1 MAEEKEKVKYKFG
14 QKEIDLDKYIYNLGT
29 NLQRYLDTKTD
40 WSDGQRQEFTNAYNR
55 YINGLIE
62 QRDTNSGR
70 FYSDDAGNIYDS
82 TGAFSDIDDDM
93 NGADDMNY
101 FYDKKGNQITE
112 QAYDKLRN
120 RKRKKYSAFSANR
133 EVANYFNQVGRYM
146 SPYEA
151 KKKEKFDLATHGFLG
166 WWKNENNKT
175 GGKTDLRPYIDKD
188 APVDGKRARTNRLS
202 YLSGQIDDYLKTI
215 NEDSYDWEGSSFK
228 SFENYK
234 NALNAFKTQMQD
246 ATWNNDDMIAANQA
260 GIDSNFYNDFFT
272 EEENPTITDTERTQN
287 DAQKTQEERD
297 ALWNAEKKRRWELYV
312 ANRGTYHKDSPYRVT
327 LGDYN
332 GDDGLFSTTKWAES
346 FKTDHPHY
354 NEMKQGNYENYLK
367 KFYENP
373 FTNESGR
380 ALSFIINDSRLSR
393 QLSDGRYYIPYYN
406 DNGTSKDIETNTAL
420 IYDPSSGTLK
430 REFIGEVG
438 DVWQG
443 IKDDFNIS
451 QGWSNPYDKYEHGGV
466 ITYLQF
472 GGGVNVNNI
481 VKEKL
486 SSENKIAAQRAGKS
500 EAEYNADKRKIGTIF
515 TDAEETVINP
525 DTSFTD
531 IEYARIGGAIADI
544 ASIGL
549 AFAPGAGTVGSAAAG
564 VSSTAMNAWADFKDE
579 GVSTG
584 QAFKNMFINLGMDIV
599 GLIPGGGA
607 ATKGA
612 KILKSLVKILPKA
625 ALAIGAVN
633 GLKNSDQ
640 ILASID
646 KAIKTPG
653 ELNVGDWQNIAQG
666 LSLIAGGSQVAG
678 AAVKNKANAKKAGVA
693 NNIDKKVAVDVVDN
707 AGNRKSVLFEGDDAV
722 RIKKARDN
730 NNVAEINEILHS
742 YESTKDFNVQQ
753 APKMGLQRGNKW
765 YKWQRVDTG
774 KGAVAVHDLKAD
786 AHGAYLDRGKFK
798 ADTYESDFDMSLK
811 ADDTIEAI
819 AKANLESQ
827 KGIADQ
833 LSPDFKRID
842 DNKAKKVS
850 KLEKLREQAAAKKAE
865 IGTDTWARAKSE
877 IDQLTARKNNP
888 TYAQRKADL
897 DNYKITAEA
906 NKRELWRV
914 ENDIALLEANPPAKM
929 GTAHPDTGKYI
940 PSDAEVR
947 YTQELET
954 LRAKRDELTR
964 KVNED
969 NVHINRETTWLDV
982 DQRINDLQS
991 RQTELTTRDAE
1002 LANLEA
1008 DIKKTETSVGRY
1020 KGKVPKSYTEFIK
1033 NHQDLDGNIFWDL
1046 PGGKKSKPVTVEE
1059 FQNILRSHGINF
1071 NKKGG
1076 NIPYLRKFEI
1086 GGVTHTRT
1094 DKKDKKTDKDGGMT
1108 MPSMSNLDP
1117 TLTFGL
1123 GRAIYSD
1130 LVNRDNTDRAIAAE
1144 KPVVKTAF
1152 QRTAQPVVSSN
1163 NAEIQG
1169 QQNASNLYRLSSK
1182 SLTSDANLH
1191 QAVQL
1196 DAASKAQGFINQGN
1210 MLSDEALKKSMELN
1224 HQIENENALA
1234 RHNTAMENN
1243 MSFAE
1248 TAKNKNAHEMAYQA
1262 TKHNIYDTFLQQM
1275 EYETRQKLSKNEAL
1289 SDSLT
1294 QQDISDMLDYD
1305 LGAVATQNGMTLSD
1319 ASLAAWKKVR
1329 SGEVQYTDLTDDE
1342 KQAFLEAE
1350 NASKQLSSLL
1360 LRKAKGIGVSPFFR
1374 LRNWSNNNGAP
1385 VEDVRPEWLEIEKKG
1400 GTLKENM
1407 KSEKADAD
1415 RLHKQ
1420 LKEAAD
1426 RHQKMLNKLADSIY
1440 KLKRS
1445 NK

>member
-1 MAEEKEKVKYKFG
+1 MAEEQKKVKYKFG
-14 QKEIDLDKYIYNLGT
+14 QKELDLDKYIHNLGT

-55 YINGLIE
+55 YINAFIK
-62 QRDTNSGR
+62 QRDNNSDR
-70 FYSDDAGNIYDS
+70 FYSDDAGNIYDKEGEFTDLDS
-82 TGAFSDIDDDM
+82 
-93 NGADDMNY
+93 ADDMDY
-101 FYDKKGNQITE
+101 FYDNKGNQITA
-112 QAYDKLRN
+112 QDYNKLRD
-120 RKRKKYSAFSANR
+120 RKKKKYSAFSANR
-133 EVANYFNQVGRYM
+133 EVASYFNQVGRYM

-188 APVDGKRARTNRLS
+188 APVEGKRARTERLN
-202 YLSGQIDDYLKTI
+202 YLSGQIDEYLKTLTQ
-215 NEDSYDWEGSSFK
+215 DSYDWEGSNFG

-234 NALNAFKTQMQD
+234 RALLAFRDQMKD
-246 ATWNNDDMIAANQA
+246 KLWNNDDMIAANQA
-260 GIDSNFYNDFFT
+260 GIDSSFYNDFFT
-272 EEENPTITDTERTQN
+272 EEENPTITDAERKAN
-287 DAQKTQEERD
+287 DDKKTQAARD
-297 ALWNAEKKRRWELYV
+297 ALWNAEKKQRWESYM
-312 ANRGTYHKDSPYRVT
+312 ANRGTYHKDAPYRVT
-327 LGDYN
+327 LGNYN

-346 FKTDHPHY
+346 FQTSHPHY

-373 FTNESGR
+373 FTDESGR
-380 ALSFIINDSRLSR
+380 ALSFIINDTRLSK
-393 QLSDGRYYIPYYN
+393 QLADGRFYIPYYN
-406 DNGTSKDIETNTAL
+406 DDGTSRDIQTNTAL

-430 REFIGEVG
+430 REFIGEVA

-443 IKDDFNIS
+443 IKDNFNIS
-451 QGWSNPYDKYEHGGV
+451 QGWSNPYDKYEHGGT

-472 GGGVNVNNI
+472 GGGIDINAI

-486 SSENKIAAQRAGKS
+486 DAENKIAAQRAGKS
-500 EAEYNADKRKIGTIF
+500 EKEYLADRRKIGSGF
-515 TDAEETVINP
+515 TDAEETVTNP

-531 IEYARIGGAIADI
+531 VEYARIGGAIADM

-549 AFAPGAGTVGSAAAG
+549 AFVPGFGTVGSALTG
-564 VSSTAMNAWADFKDE
+564 LSSTAMNAWADFKDD
-579 GVSTG
+579 GVSAG
-584 QAFKNMFINLGMDIV
+584 QAFKNTFINFGMDIA
-599 GLIPGGGA
+599 GLIPGGGTA
-607 ATKGA
+607 IKGV
-612 KILKSLVKILPKA
+612 KILKSLIKILPKA
-625 ALAIGAVN
+625 ALVIGIIN
-633 GLKNSDQ
+633 GVANRDQ
-640 ILASID
+640 ILASIN

-653 ELNVGDWQNIAQG
+653 ELDVGDWQNLAQG

-678 AAVKNKANAKKAGVA
+678 AAIKNKAKAKKAGAA
-693 NNIDKKVAVDVVDN
+693 NNIDKKVAVDIVDS
-707 AGNRKSVLFEGDDAV
+707 AGNRKSVLFEGEDAV
-722 RIKKARDN
+722 KIKRARDT
-730 NNVAEINEILHS
+730 NNVAEINDILHS

-753 APKMGLQRGNKW
+753 ATSMGWQRGDKW
-765 YKWQRVDTG
+765 YKWHRGDTG

-786 AHGAYLDRGKFK
+786 ANGAYLDKGRFE
-798 ADTYESDFDMSLK
+798 ADVYEAHPDPTAKTFNMRLT

-819 AKANLESQ
+819 GKANLESQ
-827 KGIADQ
+827 K
-833 LSPDFKRID
+833 
-842 DNKAKKVS
+842 
-850 KLEKLREQAAAKKAE
+850 AAAKKAE
-865 IGTDTWARAKSE
+865 IGTDTWARAKGE

-906 NKRELWRV
+906 NKRDLWKV

-954 LRAKRDELTR
+954 LRARRDELTR

-982 DQRINDLQS
+982 DQRINDLQA

-1008 DIKKTETSVGRY
+1008 DIKKTETSVRRY
-1020 KGKVPKSYTEFIK
+1020 EGKVPKSYTEFIK
-1033 NHQDLDGNIFWDL
+1033 RNQDSDGNIFWEL
-1046 PGGKKSKPVTVEE
+1046 PGGKKSKPITVKE
-1059 FQNILRSHGINF
+1059 FQNILESYGINF

-1076 NIPYLRKFEI
+1076 NIPYLRKFNT
-1086 GGVTHTRT
+1086 GGVTHTKS
-1094 DKKDKKTDKDGGMT
+1094 DKKKGTKTDKDEEMT

-1144 KPVVKTAF
+1144 KPVAKTAF
-1152 QRTAQPVVSSN
+1152 QRTIQPLVSSN
-1163 NAEIQG
+1163 SAEVQG

-1210 MLSDEALKKSMELN
+1210 MLSDEALKNSMILN
-1224 HQIENENALA
+1224 HQIENENAFA

-1248 TAKNKNAHEMAYQA
+1248 TAKNKNAHKMAYAA
-1262 TKHNIYDTFLQQM
+1262 TRHNIYDTFLQQM
-1275 EYETRQKLSKNEAL
+1275 EYETRQELSNNEAL

-1294 QQDISDMLDYD
+1294 QQDISDMLDHD
-1305 LGAVATQNGMTLSD
+1305 LGRVATENGLTLSD

-1350 NASKQLSSLL
+1350 NAFKQLYSLL
-1360 LRKAKGIGVSPFFR
+1360 LRKAKGISVSPFFK
-1374 LRNWSNNNGAP
+1374 LRNWGNNSAP
-1385 VEDVRPEWLEIEKKG
+1385 VATNHGWFEESEIKKKG
-1400 GTLKENM
+1400 GTLNM

-1426 RHQKMLNKLADSIY
+1426 RHQKMLIKLADSIY
-1440 KLKRS
+1440 KLKRN